1 MSYIISGI
9 SPAPF
14 QHLFALSDVELGA
27 HNIDRHIADEE
38 LGYPC
43 RASLMD
49 AAVGEEL
56 LLLNFQ
62 HLDAAS
68 PYQSSGPIFIRRQ
81 ATEAASFTDCL
92 PPVLGQPQRLFS
104 VRAYDG
110 KHRMVEAEVASG
122 AQLCGQIEQF
132 LAKADVEYLH
142 IHFARRGCFI
152 AKVLRR

>member
-14 QHLFALSDVELGA
+14 QHLFALTDAELGA
-27 HNIDRHIADEE
+27 LNIDRHIADEE
-38 LGYPC
+38 PGYPC

-68 PYQSSGPIFIRRQ
+68 PYQSTGPIFIRRQ
-81 ATEAASFTDCL
+81 ASAAASFTDCL
-92 PPVLGQPQRLFS
+92 PPVLNQPQRLFS

-122 AQLCGQIEQF
+122 VELCGQIEQF
-132 LAKADVEYLH
+132 LTSASVEYLH
-142 IHFARRGCFI
+142 IHSARRGCYF
-152 AKVLRR
+152 ARVDRG